1 MRCWRRVF
9 CGFACGRIDGRRIT
23 YASGRR
29 DVAITNIERRI
40 AAASADHRQIG
51 WLPLEVAGDTDAILA
66 ILIREIDSVIH
77 QTPALA
83 NSRKT

>member
-1 MRCWRRVF
+1 MALRAVESTV
-9 CGFACGRIDGRRIT
+9 A
-23 YASGRR
+23 ASLTRA
-29 DVAITNIERRI
+29 DAEMAVAITNIERRI
-40 AAASADHRQIG
+40 AAASAGHRQIG
-51 WLPLEVAGDTDAILA
+51 WLPLEVAGDTDAILG